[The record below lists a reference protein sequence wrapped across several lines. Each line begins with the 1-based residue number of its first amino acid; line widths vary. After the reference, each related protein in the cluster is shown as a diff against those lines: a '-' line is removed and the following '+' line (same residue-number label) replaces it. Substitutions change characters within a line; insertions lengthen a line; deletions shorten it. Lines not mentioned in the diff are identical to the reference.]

1 MNDKSLVRINA
12 IAATDRLQEEL
23 CGAREWL
30 REHTFDARIFKLPY
44 RQMGE
49 EEVPNSPVQEDNG
62 KPAVDSA
69 IRSLCRIEYDESQHP
84 LSTLRYPGVLVVSED
99 FERLLVRVN
108 QAKQALADAMY
119 PITEAN
125 WRIWR
130 AKIPSWRRLNRIQA
144 YRHWRGFT
152 DSPHRISFTWAGQS
166 RGGEQLRIGTLS
178 RRLERELR
186 SGGHERIEAELDLL
200 AGYDPDE
207 VVVIR
212 RPVSPTPI
220 ANLVFEDG
228 TRRLVKPSAL
238 PLILPRMPKVK
249 PLPELMLDQDR
260 DMRDDQNI
268 ECVLVRSWHVWRYR
282 SWARFK
288 LSGDPVT
295 ARLQTEAD
303 GSVAIVTRSGERR
316 SMTPNSDLRNSLK
329 EILYLVGPCQAPAS
343 LDSDDELAVV
353 AANKMNGYVHD
364 RRGDCIW
371 RIPKRDL
378 AASVRA

>member
-1 MNDKSLVRINA
+1 MNDKTLVRINA
-12 IAATDRLQEEL
+12 IAATDRLHNEL
-23 CGAREWL
+23 SGAREWL
-30 REHTFDARIFKLPY
+30 REHTRDARIFKLPY
-44 RQMGE
+44 RQLGE

-62 KPAVDSA
+62 KPAIDSA
-69 IRSLCRIEYDESQHP
+69 IRSLCRIEYDECQHP
-84 LSTLRYPGVLVVSED
+84 LSTLRYPGVLVVPED
-99 FERLLVRVN
+99 FERVLVRVN
-108 QAKQALADAMY
+108 EAKQALADAMY

-130 AKIPSWRRLNRIQA
+130 AEIPSWRRLNRIQA
-144 YRHWRGFT
+144 YRYWRGFT
-152 DSPHRISFTWAGQS
+152 DSPCRISFTWAGQS
-166 RGGEQLRIGTLS
+166 RGGEQLRIGALS
-178 RRLERELR
+178 KRLERELR
-186 SGGHERIEAELDLL
+186 NGGNERIEAELDFL

-228 TRRLVKPSAL
+228 TRRLVKPSTL
-238 PLILPRMPKVK
+238 PLMMPRMPKLK

-282 SWARFK
+282 SWARFT

-295 ARLQTEAD
+295 ARLKTEGD

-316 SMTPNSDLRNSLK
+316 TMNPNADFENSLE
-329 EILYLVGPCQAPAS
+329 EIMYLVGPSQAPAS
-343 LDSDDELAVV
+343 LDSEDELAIV

-364 RRGDCIW
+364 RRDDCIW

-378 AASVRA
+378 VASVRA